1 MRTEFSNTTSG
12 PPSSVRRASTKKK
25 IAKRNYLNEHNTSK
39 KKLVDKLL
47 RRKNNGLQTN
57 QLVDDFLVNL
67 KHRKRYVTRTWSEP
81 HGPTQNSPVERPWS
95 TLLATIRTLLTD
107 MILGDDWWEDA
118 AQDMRDII

>member
-47 RRKNNGLQTN
+47 RRKNKGLQTN
-57 QLVDDFLVNL
+57 QLVNDFLVNL
-67 KHRKRYVTRTWSEP
+67 KLCHACPGLRP
-81 HGPTQNSPVERPWS
+81 PTSHHPKSYP
-95 TLLATIRTLLTD
+95 
-107 MILGDDWWEDA
+107 
-118 AQDMRDII
+118 

>member
-12 PPSSVRRASTKKK
+12 PPSSVRRASTKK
-25 IAKRNYLNEHNTSK
+25 IAKRNYLNKHNTSK

-81 HGPTQNSPVERPWS
+81 YGPTQNSPVERPWS